1 MVKPPI
7 CIHWYRGWSGPVAHP
22 AAMSSAR
29 AVVAMGGLTKI
40 NEIWWGY
47 HGVSV
52 QSCSMLSRISVYIH
66 TVIYTFFVPISIS
79 IYIYIYTNACV
90 CVIWVCRKLGDAFKI
105 ASCCSS
111 SILFHLHSSKITFSF
126 FFDMFVCNCGSCTPP
141 KHVCCGKTKGG
152 RQVCGLIWWE
162 VVLRE
167 MASNGASSSDHA
179 RPYYDHTDLGAPWA
193 LVLLLPQVSEL
204 PQSRRLWEEVKV
216 SVASKIRDKGFN
228 CFQRWPR
235 SRKHLWIC
243 NSEVNPVINHP
254 KISSAK
260 TIPKR

>member
-79 IYIYIYTNACV
+79 IYIYKCVCV

-105 ASCCSS
+105 ASCCSRS
-111 SILFHLHSSKITFSF
+111 NLFHLHSSKITVSF
-126 FFDMFVCNCGSCTPP
+126 FLICLSAIVAVVHHPNMFAVARPR
-141 KHVCCGKTKGG
+141 VAD
-152 RQVCGLIWWE
+152 RFV
-162 VVLRE
+162 
-167 MASNGASSSDHA
+167 ASSD
-179 RPYYDHTDLGAPWA
+179 
-193 LVLLLPQVSEL
+193 E
-204 PQSRRLWEEVKV
+204 
-216 SVASKIRDKGFN
+216 
-228 CFQRWPR
+228 RW
-235 SRKHLWIC
+235 S
-243 NSEVNPVINHP
+243 
-254 KISSAK
+254 
-260 TIPKR
+260 